1 MHTYYIIQCTAIY
14 LCILITMQECLQLLQ
29 LLHTELSD
37 SKEQVKKLELQLQ
50 QLQVCNLHIE
60 LCSLC
65 TYISTI
71 VIIEILDIIKHP
83 GVYI

>member
-1 MHTYYIIQCTAIY
+1 MHTYIIIIQCTAIY
-14 LCILITMQECLQLLQ
+14 LCILIIMQECLQLLQ

-65 TYISTI
+65 TYINYS
-71 VIIEILDIIKHP
+71 
-83 GVYI
+83 YY

>member
-1 MHTYYIIQCTAIY
+1 MII
-14 LCILITMQECLQLLQ
+14 MQECLQLLQ
-29 LLHTELSD
+29 LLHTELSG

-65 TYISTI
+65 TYINYSYRTEGNFGAGKI
-71 VIIEILDIIKHP
+71 WRMATDSP
-83 GVYI
+83 NYYSPNFSSF